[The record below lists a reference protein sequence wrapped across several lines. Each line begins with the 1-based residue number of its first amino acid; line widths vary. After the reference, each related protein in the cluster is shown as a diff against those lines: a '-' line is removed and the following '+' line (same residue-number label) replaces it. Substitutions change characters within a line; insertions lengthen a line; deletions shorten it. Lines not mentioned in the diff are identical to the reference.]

1 MRSGLWFVLLVFLA
15 GCNASGGG
23 AVIGNPPPPANNI
36 IAYGSGPQQFGELRL
51 PAGNGPFPLA
61 VVIHGGCWQR
71 SIANYQF
78 MSGFAQALTNA
89 GWATWNIEYRGAD
102 DVDGGWPNTFLDV
115 AAAVDYTRTLANNHP
130 LDLARV
136 SIVGHSAGGHLA
148 LWAGSRA
155 NLPNNSLL
163 FNANPLLPAQVIGLA
178 AITDLN
184 GYRTEGGSCASAISK
199 LTEETTSNPE
209 RLAETSP
216 LAMLPLQVA
225 TTLITADGDTIV
237 PIAQANRYL
246 NAAGVV
252 LQRRSISGNHFTLIE
267 TSGVPLNTLLQ
278 VLSAPQP

>member
-1 MRSGLWFVLLVFLA
+1 MRSGFWFVLFIFLA

-23 AVIGNPPPPANNI
+23 GAVVVNPPSSSTAT
-36 IAYGSGPQQFGELRL
+36 IAYGAGPQQFGELRL

-78 MSGFAQALTNA
+78 MSAFSQALTNA

-102 DVDGGWPNTFLDV
+102 DVGGGWPNTFLDV
-115 AAAVDYTRTLANNHP
+115 AAAVDYTRTLANNYP
-130 LDLARV
+130 IDIARV
-136 SIVGHSAGGHLA
+136 SIIGHSAGGHLA

-155 NLPNNSLL
+155 NLPSSSLL
-163 FNANPLLPAQVIGLA
+163 FNANPLMPAQVIGLA

-199 LTEETTSNPE
+199 LTGETTSSLE

-216 LAMLPLQVA
+216 LAMLPLTVA

-252 LQRRSISGNHFTLIE
+252 LQRRAISGNHFTLIE
-267 TSGVPLNTLLQ
+267 TSGVPLETVLQ
-278 VLSAPQP
+278 VLR